1 MAGPLDYLRWRGDL
15 SFKEKPFNSVDASLL
30 SSIAYLPADSS
41 ATNHTLGE
49 VAEKLR
55 NLSSFQHQMYAETAT
70 EVMLLPESPRI
81 GNIKILDW
89 TDRLEKE
96 PHPLQ
101 FTAAT
106 FLIDTK
112 TLAVVFRGTDGTMIG
127 LNEDMGMNYL
137 PEIYGQ
143 EVAAKYLTEIAHKFS
158 DQQIYLLG
166 HSKGGNFAQ
175 FALCA
180 VEPEIQKRV
189 IKAISFDGPGFFH
202 KVYTSPGFTSSMSK
216 MKTYIPQN
224 SIFGAMLDHPE
235 QTLVV
240 KSTVPMRNQHD
251 PRRWSVGRDSF
262 TLADGLSSSSRVI
275 RHALI
280 NFNNSIPDQERNDA
294 FSDLFEAFENYDIDE
309 LNQLTSNKI
318 VGTYRLGRAFL
329 SLEPQERK
337 LLTQV
342 LSNIWNSYKKN
353 MTLPLM
359 ASNYDLYPKSNDSN
373 KAPVFYEF
381 YDPDRPNLKLPE
393 SIRRK
398 LR

>member
-55 NLSSFQHQMYAETAT
+55 KLSSFQHQMYAETAT

-106 FLIDTK
+106 FLIETK
-112 TLAVVFRGTDGTMIG
+112 TIAVVFRGTDGTMIG

-180 VEPEIQKRV
+180 VESEIQKRV

-318 VGTYRLGRAFL
+318 VGTYRFGRAFL

-393 SIRRK
+393 SIQHK

>member
-112 TLAVVFRGTDGTMIG
+112 TIAVVFRGTDGTMIG

-202 KVYTSPGFTSSMSK
+202 KVYTSPGFISSMSK

-318 VGTYRLGRAFL
+318 VGTYRFGRAFL

-393 SIRRK
+393 SIQHK

>member
-112 TLAVVFRGTDGTMIG
+112 TIAVVFRGTDGTMIG

-158 DQQIYLLG
+158 DQPIYLLG

-318 VGTYRLGRAFL
+318 VGTYRFGRAFL

>member
-112 TLAVVFRGTDGTMIG
+112 TIAVVFRGTDGTMIG

-202 KVYTSPGFTSSMSK
+202 KVYTSPGFISSMSK

-318 VGTYRLGRAFL
+318 VGTYRFGRAFL

-393 SIRRK
+393 SIHRK

>member
-55 NLSSFQHQMYAETAT
+55 KLSSFQHQMYAETAA

-106 FLIDTK
+106 FFIDTK
-112 TLAVVFRGTDGTMIG
+112 TIAVVFRGTDGTMIG

-175 FALCA
+175 FALSA
-180 VEPEIQKRV
+180 VESEIQKRV

-318 VGTYRLGRAFL
+318 VGTYRFGRAFL

-393 SIRRK
+393 NIQRK

>member
-1 MAGPLDYLRWRGDL
+1 MAGSLDYLRWRGDL
-15 SFKEKPFNSVDASLL
+15 TFSEKPFNSVDASLL

-41 ATNHTLGE
+41 ANGHTLKE

-55 NLSSFQHQMYAETAT
+55 NLPSFQHQMHTETAT
-70 EVMLLPESPRI
+70 EIFLLPESPRI

-89 TDRLEKE
+89 TDKLAKD

-106 FLIDTK
+106 FSLDSD
-112 TLAVVFRGTDGTMIG
+112 TLAIAFRGTDGTMIG

-143 EVAAKYLTEIAHKFS
+143 DVAAKYLTAIAEKFTN
-158 DQQIYLLG
+158 QKIFLLG

-175 FALCA
+175 YALSA
-180 VEPEIQKRV
+180 VEPEIQHRV

-202 KVYTSPGFTSSMSK
+202 KVYTSSGFTTSMSK
-216 MKTYIPQN
+216 MKTYIPQG

-262 TLADGLSSSSRVI
+262 TLADGLSSGSRVI

-280 NFNNSIPDQERNDA
+280 NFNNSIPDQERGTA

-318 VGTYRLGRAFL
+318 VGTYRFGRVFL

-342 LSNIWNSYKKN
+342 LSNIWNSYKRN

-359 ASNYDLYPKSNDSN
+359 ASNYELYPKSNDSN

-393 SIRRK
+393 SVLRK
-398 LR
+398 LK

>member
-1 MAGPLDYLRWRGDL
+1 MAGSLDYLRWRGDL
-15 SFKEKPFNSVDASLL
+15 TFSEKPFNSVDASLL

-41 ATNHTLGE
+41 ANGHTLKE

-55 NLSSFQHQMYAETAT
+55 NLPSFQHQMHTETAT
-70 EVMLLPESPRI
+70 EIFLLPESPRI

-89 TDRLEKE
+89 TDKLAKD

-106 FLIDTK
+106 FSLDSDSI
-112 TLAVVFRGTDGTMIG
+112 AIAFRGTDGTMIG

-143 EVAAKYLTEIAHKFS
+143 DVAAKYLNAIAEKFTN
-158 DQQIYLLG
+158 QKIFLLG

-175 FALCA
+175 YALSA
-180 VEPEIQKRV
+180 VEPEIQNRV

-202 KVYTSPGFTSSMSK
+202 KVYTSSGFTASMSK
-216 MKTYIPQN
+216 MKTYIPQG

-262 TLADGLSSSSRVI
+262 TLADGLSSGSRVI

-280 NFNNSIPDQERNDA
+280 NFNNSIPDQERGTA

-318 VGTYRLGRAFL
+318 VGTYRFGRVFL

-342 LSNIWNSYKKN
+342 LSNIWNSYKRN

-359 ASNYDLYPKSNDSN
+359 ASNYELYPKSNDSN

-393 SIRRK
+393 SIQRK
-398 LR
+398 LK

>member
-41 ATNHTLGE
+41 ATNHTLAE

-112 TLAVVFRGTDGTMIG
+112 TIAVVFRGTDGTMIG

-318 VGTYRLGRAFL
+318 VGTYRFGRAFL

>member
-30 SSIAYLPADSS
+30 SSIAYLPADGS

-112 TLAVVFRGTDGTMIG
+112 TIAVVFRGTDGTMIG

-143 EVAAKYLTEIAHKFS
+143 EVAAKYLTKIAHKFS
-158 DQQIYLLG
+158 DKQIYLLG

-202 KVYTSPGFTSSMSK
+202 KVYTSPGFISSMSK

-318 VGTYRLGRAFL
+318 VGTYRFGRAFL

>member
-101 FTAAT
+101 FTAVT

-112 TLAVVFRGTDGTMIG
+112 TIAVVFRGTDGTMIG

-202 KVYTSPGFTSSMSK
+202 KVYTSPGFISSMSK

-318 VGTYRLGRAFL
+318 VGTYRFGRAFL

>member
-15 SFKEKPFNSVDASLL
+15 SFSEKSFNSVDASLL

-41 ATNHTLGE
+41 ATGHTLGE
-49 VAEKLR
+49 VAEKLHK
-55 NLSSFQHQMYAETAT
+55 LPSFQHQMYAETAT

-101 FTAAT
+101 FTAVT
-106 FLIDTK
+106 FFIDSNTI
-112 TLAVVFRGTDGTMIG
+112 AIAFRGTDGTMIG

-175 FALCA
+175 FALSA
-180 VEPEIQKRV
+180 VSPEIQKRV

-202 KVYTSPGFTSSMSK
+202 KVYTSRGFTASMPK
-216 MKTYIPQN
+216 MKTYIPQG

-235 QTLVV
+235 QVLVV

-262 TLADGLSSSSRVI
+262 TLADGLSSGSRVI

-280 NFNNSIPDQERNDA
+280 NFNNSIPDQERSDA

-309 LNQLTSNKI
+309 LHQLTSNKI
-318 VGTYRLGRAFL
+318 VGTYRFGRAFL
-329 SLEPQERK
+329 SLESEERK

-359 ASNYDLYPKSNDSN
+359 NSNYELYPKSNDSN

-381 YDPDRPNLKLPE
+381 YDPERPNIKLPK
-393 SIRRK
+393 SIQRK

>member
-96 PHPLQ
+96 PYPLQ

-112 TLAVVFRGTDGTMIG
+112 TIAVVFRGTDGTMIG

-202 KVYTSPGFTSSMSK
+202 KVYTSPGFISSMSK

-318 VGTYRLGRAFL
+318 VGTYRFGRAFL

>member
-41 ATNHTLGE
+41 ATNHTLRE

-101 FTAAT
+101 FTAVT

-112 TLAVVFRGTDGTMIG
+112 TIAVVFRGTDGTMIG

-202 KVYTSPGFTSSMSK
+202 KVYTSPGFISSMSK

-318 VGTYRLGRAFL
+318 VGTYRFGRAFL

>member
-55 NLSSFQHQMYAETAT
+55 KLSSFQHQMYAETAT

-112 TLAVVFRGTDGTMIG
+112 TIAVVFRGTDGTMIG

-318 VGTYRLGRAFL
+318 VGTYRFGRAFL

>member
-15 SFKEKPFNSVDASLL
+15 SFSEKPFNSVDASLL

-41 ATNHTLGE
+41 ANGHTLKE

-55 NLSSFQHQMYAETAT
+55 NLPSFQHQMYAETAT

-101 FTAAT
+101 FTAVT
-106 FLIDTK
+106 FFIDSNTI
-112 TLAVVFRGTDGTMIG
+112 AIAFRGTDGTMIG

-158 DQQIYLLG
+158 EQQIYLLG

-175 FALCA
+175 FALSA
-180 VEPEIQKRV
+180 VSPEIQKRV

-202 KVYTSPGFTSSMSK
+202 KVYTSRGFTASMPK
-216 MKTYIPQN
+216 MKTYIPQG

-235 QTLVV
+235 QVLVV

-262 TLADGLSSSSRVI
+262 TLADGLSSGSRVI

-280 NFNNSIPDQERNDA
+280 NFNNSIPDQERSDA

-309 LNQLTSNKI
+309 LHQLTSNKI
-318 VGTYRLGRAFL
+318 VGTYRFGRAFL
-329 SLEPQERK
+329 SLESEERK

-359 ASNYDLYPKSNDSN
+359 NSNYELYPKSNDSN

-381 YDPDRPNLKLPE
+381 YDPERPNIKLPK
-393 SIRRK
+393 SIQRK

>member
-15 SFKEKPFNSVDASLL
+15 SFSEKPFNSVDASLL

-41 ATNHTLGE
+41 ATGHTLGE
-49 VAEKLR
+49 VAAKLYK
-55 NLSSFQHQMYAETAT
+55 LPSFQHQMYAETAT

-101 FTAAT
+101 FTAVT
-106 FLIDTK
+106 FFIDSNTI
-112 TLAVVFRGTDGTMIG
+112 AIAFRGTDGTMIG

-143 EVAAKYLTEIAHKFS
+143 EVAAKYLTEIAHKFN

-175 FALCA
+175 FALSA
-180 VEPEIQKRV
+180 VSPEIQKRV

-202 KVYTSPGFTSSMSK
+202 KVYTSSGFTASMPK
-216 MKTYIPQN
+216 MKTYIPQG

-235 QTLVV
+235 QVLVV

-262 TLADGLSSSSRVI
+262 TLADGLSSGSRVI

-280 NFNNSIPDQERNDA
+280 NFNNSIPDQERSDA

-309 LNQLTSNKI
+309 LHQLTSNKI
-318 VGTYRLGRAFL
+318 VGTYRFGRAFL
-329 SLEPQERK
+329 SLESEERK

-359 ASNYDLYPKSNDSN
+359 NSNYELYPKSNDSN
-373 KAPVFYEF
+373 KAPIFYEF
-381 YDPDRPNLKLPE
+381 YDPERPNIKLPK
-393 SIRRK
+393 SIQRK

>member
-15 SFKEKPFNSVDASLL
+15 SFSEKAFNSVDASLL

-41 ATNHTLGE
+41 ATGHTLGE
-49 VAEKLR
+49 VAEKLHK
-55 NLSSFQHQMYAETAT
+55 LPSFQHQMYAETAT

-101 FTAAT
+101 FTAVT
-106 FLIDTK
+106 FFIDSNTI
-112 TLAVVFRGTDGTMIG
+112 AIAFRGTDGTMIG

-143 EVAAKYLTEIAHKFS
+143 EVAAKYLTEIAHKFN

-175 FALCA
+175 FALSA
-180 VEPEIQKRV
+180 VSPEIQKRV

-202 KVYTSPGFTSSMSK
+202 KVYTSRGFTASMPK
-216 MKTYIPQN
+216 MKTYIPQG

-235 QTLVV
+235 QVLVV

-262 TLADGLSSSSRVI
+262 TLADGLSSGSRVI

-280 NFNNSIPDQERNDA
+280 NFNNSIPDQERSDA

-309 LNQLTSNKI
+309 LHQLTSNKI
-318 VGTYRLGRAFL
+318 VGTYRFGRAFL
-329 SLEPQERK
+329 SLESEERK

-359 ASNYDLYPKSNDSN
+359 NSNYELYPKSNDSN

-381 YDPDRPNLKLPE
+381 YDPERPNIKLPK
-393 SIRRK
+393 SIQRK

>member
-15 SFKEKPFNSVDASLL
+15 SFKERPFNSVDASLL

-112 TLAVVFRGTDGTMIG
+112 TIAVVFRGTDGTMIG

-202 KVYTSPGFTSSMSK
+202 KVYTSPGFISSMSK

>member
-15 SFKEKPFNSVDASLL
+15 NFKEKPFNSVDASLL

-101 FTAAT
+101 FTAVT

-112 TLAVVFRGTDGTMIG
+112 TIAVVFRGTDGTMIG

-202 KVYTSPGFTSSMSK
+202 KVYTSPGFISSMSK

-318 VGTYRLGRAFL
+318 VGTYRFGRAFL

>member
-15 SFKEKPFNSVDASLL
+15 RFKEKPFNSVDASLL

-101 FTAAT
+101 FTAVT

-112 TLAVVFRGTDGTMIG
+112 TIAVVFRGTDGTMIG

-280 NFNNSIPDQERNDA
+280 NFNNSIPDQERNDT

-318 VGTYRLGRAFL
+318 VGTYRFGRAFL

>member
-55 NLSSFQHQMYAETAT
+55 KLSSFQHQMYAETAT

-101 FTAAT
+101 FTAVT

-112 TLAVVFRGTDGTMIG
+112 TIAVVFRGTDGTMIG

-318 VGTYRLGRAFL
+318 VGTYRFGRAFL

>member
-15 SFKEKPFNSVDASLL
+15 SFSEKPFNSVDASLL

-41 ATNHTLGE
+41 ATGHTLGE
-49 VAEKLR
+49 VAEKLHK
-55 NLSSFQHQMYAETAT
+55 LPSFQHQMYAETAT

-101 FTAAT
+101 FTAVT
-106 FLIDTK
+106 FFIDSNTI
-112 TLAVVFRGTDGTMIG
+112 AIAFRGTDGTMIG

-175 FALCA
+175 FALSA
-180 VEPEIQKRV
+180 VSPEIQKRV

-202 KVYTSPGFTSSMSK
+202 KVYTSRGFTVSMPK
-216 MKTYIPQN
+216 MKTYIPQG

-235 QTLVV
+235 QVLVV

-262 TLADGLSSSSRVI
+262 TLADGLSSGSRVI

-280 NFNNSIPDQERNDA
+280 NFNNSIPDQERSDA

-309 LNQLTSNKI
+309 LHQLTSNKI
-318 VGTYRLGRAFL
+318 VGTYRFGRAFL
-329 SLEPQERK
+329 SLESEERK

-359 ASNYDLYPKSNDSN
+359 NSNYELYPKSNDSN

-381 YDPDRPNLKLPE
+381 YDPERPNIKLPK
-393 SIRRK
+393 SIQRK

>member
-15 SFKEKPFNSVDASLL
+15 SFSEKPFNSVDASLL

-41 ATNHTLGE
+41 ATGHTLGE
-49 VAEKLR
+49 VAEKLHK
-55 NLSSFQHQMYAETAT
+55 LPSFQHQMYAETAT

-101 FTAAT
+101 FTAIT
-106 FLIDTK
+106 FFIDSNTI
-112 TLAVVFRGTDGTMIG
+112 AIAFRGTDGTMIG

-175 FALCA
+175 FALNA
-180 VEPEIQKRV
+180 VSPEIQKRV

-202 KVYTSPGFTSSMSK
+202 KVYTSRGFTASMPK
-216 MKTYIPQN
+216 MKTYIPQG

-235 QTLVV
+235 QVLVV

-262 TLADGLSSSSRVI
+262 TLADGLSSGSRVI

-280 NFNNSIPDQERNDA
+280 NFNNSIPDQERSDA

-309 LNQLTSNKI
+309 LHQLTSNKI
-318 VGTYRLGRAFL
+318 VGTYRFGRAFL
-329 SLEPQERK
+329 SLESEERK

-359 ASNYDLYPKSNDSN
+359 NSNYELYPKSNDSN

-381 YDPDRPNLKLPE
+381 YDPERPNIKLPK
-393 SIRRK
+393 SIQRK

>member
-112 TLAVVFRGTDGTMIG
+112 TIAVVFRGTDGTMIG

-216 MKTYIPQN
+216 MKTYIPHG

-318 VGTYRLGRAFL
+318 VGTYRFGRAFL

>member
-15 SFKEKPFNSVDASLL
+15 RFKEKPFNSVDASLL

-49 VAEKLR
+49 AAEKLR

-101 FTAAT
+101 FTAVT

-112 TLAVVFRGTDGTMIG
+112 TIAVVFRGTDGTMIG

-318 VGTYRLGRAFL
+318 VGTYRFGRAFL

>member
-15 SFKEKPFNSVDASLL
+15 RFKEKPFNSVDASLL

-112 TLAVVFRGTDGTMIG
+112 TIAVVFRGTDGTMIG

-175 FALCA
+175 FALSA

-202 KVYTSPGFTSSMSK
+202 KVYTSPGFISSMSK

-318 VGTYRLGRAFL
+318 VGTYRFGRAFL

>member
-96 PHPLQ
+96 PYPLQ

-112 TLAVVFRGTDGTMIG
+112 TIAVVFRGTDGTMIG

-202 KVYTSPGFTSSMSK
+202 KVYTSPGFISSMSK

-318 VGTYRLGRAFL
+318 VGTYRFGRAFL

-342 LSNIWNSYKKN
+342 LSNIWNSYKNN

>member
-15 SFKEKPFNSVDASLL
+15 SFSEKPFNSVDASLL

-41 ATNHTLGE
+41 ATGHTLGE
-49 VAEKLR
+49 VAEKLHK
-55 NLSSFQHQMYAETAT
+55 LPSFQHQMYAETAT

-101 FTAAT
+101 FTAVT
-106 FLIDTK
+106 FFIDSNTI
-112 TLAVVFRGTDGTMIG
+112 AIAFRGTDGTMIG

-143 EVAAKYLTEIAHKFS
+143 EVAVKYLTEIAHKFIE
-158 DQQIYLLG
+158 QQIYLLG

-175 FALCA
+175 FALSA
-180 VEPEIQKRV
+180 VSPEIQKRV

-202 KVYTSPGFTSSMSK
+202 KVYTSRGFTASMPK
-216 MKTYIPQN
+216 MKTYIPQG

-235 QTLVV
+235 QVLVV

-262 TLADGLSSSSRVI
+262 TLADGLSSGSRVI

-280 NFNNSIPDQERNDA
+280 NFNNSIPDQERSDA

-309 LNQLTSNKI
+309 LHQLTSNKI
-318 VGTYRLGRAFL
+318 VGTYRFGRAFL
-329 SLEPQERK
+329 SLESEERK

-359 ASNYDLYPKSNDSN
+359 NSNYELYPKSNDSN

-381 YDPDRPNLKLPE
+381 YDPERPNIKLPKR
-393 SIRRK
+393 IQRK

>member
-15 SFKEKPFNSVDASLL
+15 RFKEKPFNSVDASLL

-101 FTAAT
+101 FTAVT

-112 TLAVVFRGTDGTMIG
+112 TIAVVFRGTDGTMIG

-318 VGTYRLGRAFL
+318 VGTYRFGRAFL

>member
-15 SFKEKPFNSVDASLL
+15 SFSEKPFNSVDASLL

-41 ATNHTLGE
+41 ATGHTLGE
-49 VAEKLR
+49 VAEKLHK
-55 NLSSFQHQMYAETAT
+55 LPSFQHQMYAETAT

-101 FTAAT
+101 FTAIT
-106 FLIDTK
+106 FFIDSNTI
-112 TLAVVFRGTDGTMIG
+112 AIAFRGTDGTMIG

-175 FALCA
+175 FALSA
-180 VEPEIQKRV
+180 VSPEIQKRV

-202 KVYTSPGFTSSMSK
+202 KVYTSRGFTASMPK
-216 MKTYIPQN
+216 MKTYIPQG

-235 QTLVV
+235 QVLVV

-262 TLADGLSSSSRVI
+262 TLADGLSSGSRVI

-280 NFNNSIPDQERNDA
+280 NFNNSIPDQERSDA

-309 LNQLTSNKI
+309 LHQLTSNKI
-318 VGTYRLGRAFL
+318 VGTYRFGRAFL
-329 SLEPQERK
+329 SLESEERK

-359 ASNYDLYPKSNDSN
+359 NSNYELYPKSNDSN

-381 YDPDRPNLKLPE
+381 YDPERPNIKLPK
-393 SIRRK
+393 SIQRK

>member
-15 SFKEKPFNSVDASLL
+15 SFSEKPFNSVDASLL

-41 ATNHTLGE
+41 ATGHTLGE
-49 VAEKLR
+49 VAEKLHK
-55 NLSSFQHQMYAETAT
+55 LPSFQHQMYAETAT

-101 FTAAT
+101 FTAVT
-106 FLIDTK
+106 FFIDSNTI
-112 TLAVVFRGTDGTMIG
+112 AIAFRGTDGTMIG

-175 FALCA
+175 FALSA
-180 VEPEIQKRV
+180 VSPEIQKRV

-202 KVYTSPGFTSSMSK
+202 KVYTSSGFTASMPK
-216 MKTYIPQN
+216 MKTYIPQG

-235 QTLVV
+235 QVLVV

-262 TLADGLSSSSRVI
+262 TLADGLSSGSRVI

-280 NFNNSIPDQERNDA
+280 NFNNSIPDQERSDA

-309 LNQLTSNKI
+309 LHQLTSNKI
-318 VGTYRLGRAFL
+318 VGTYRFGRAFL
-329 SLEPQERK
+329 SLESEERK

-359 ASNYDLYPKSNDSN
+359 NSNYELYPKSNDSN

-381 YDPDRPNLKLPE
+381 YDPERPNIKLPK
-393 SIRRK
+393 SIQRK

>member
-112 TLAVVFRGTDGTMIG
+112 TIAVVFRGTDGTMIG

-143 EVAAKYLTEIAHKFS
+143 EVAAKYLTKIAHKFS

-202 KVYTSPGFTSSMSK
+202 KVYTSPGFISSMSK
-216 MKTYIPQN
+216 MKTYIPQG

-318 VGTYRLGRAFL
+318 VGTYRFGRAFL

-381 YDPDRPNLKLPE
+381 YDHDRPNLKLPE

>member
-112 TLAVVFRGTDGTMIG
+112 TIAVVFRGTDGTMIG

-318 VGTYRLGRAFL
+318 VGTYRFGRAFL

-393 SIRRK
+393 SIQHK

>member
-112 TLAVVFRGTDGTMIG
+112 TIAVVFRGTDGTMIG

-143 EVAAKYLTEIAHKFS
+143 EVAAKYLTKIAHKFS
-158 DQQIYLLG
+158 DKQIYLLG

-202 KVYTSPGFTSSMSK
+202 KVYTSPGFISSMSK

-318 VGTYRLGRAFL
+318 VGTYRFGRAFL

>member
-15 SFKEKPFNSVDASLL
+15 SFSEKPFNSVDASLL

-41 ATNHTLGE
+41 ATGHTLGE
-49 VAEKLR
+49 VAEKLHK
-55 NLSSFQHQMYAETAT
+55 LPSFQHHMYAETAT

-101 FTAAT
+101 FTAVT
-106 FLIDTK
+106 FFIDSNTI
-112 TLAVVFRGTDGTMIG
+112 AIAFRGTDGTMIG

-175 FALCA
+175 FALSA
-180 VEPEIQKRV
+180 VSPEIQKRV

-202 KVYTSPGFTSSMSK
+202 KVYTSRGFTASMPK
-216 MKTYIPQN
+216 MKTYIPQG

-235 QTLVV
+235 QVLVV

-262 TLADGLSSSSRVI
+262 TLADGLSSGSRVI

-280 NFNNSIPDQERNDA
+280 NFNNSIPDQERSDA

-309 LNQLTSNKI
+309 LHQLTSNKI
-318 VGTYRLGRAFL
+318 VGTYRFGRAFL
-329 SLEPQERK
+329 SLESEERK

-359 ASNYDLYPKSNDSN
+359 NSNYELYPKSNDSN

-381 YDPDRPNLKLPE
+381 YDPERPNIKLPK
-393 SIRRK
+393 SIQRK

>member
-15 SFKEKPFNSVDASLL
+15 SFSEKPFNSVDASLL

-41 ATNHTLGE
+41 ATGHTLGE
-49 VAEKLR
+49 VAEKLHK
-55 NLSSFQHQMYAETAT
+55 LPSFQHQMYAETAT

-101 FTAAT
+101 FTAVT
-106 FLIDTK
+106 FFIDSNTI
-112 TLAVVFRGTDGTMIG
+112 AIAFRGTDGTMIG

-175 FALCA
+175 FALSA
-180 VEPEIQKRV
+180 VSSEIQKRV

-202 KVYTSPGFTSSMSK
+202 KVYTSRGFTASMPK
-216 MKTYIPQN
+216 MKTYIPQG

-235 QTLVV
+235 QVLVV

-262 TLADGLSSSSRVI
+262 TLADGLSSGSRVI

-280 NFNNSIPDQERNDA
+280 NFNNSIPDQERSDA

-309 LNQLTSNKI
+309 LHQLTSNKI
-318 VGTYRLGRAFL
+318 VGTYRFGRAFL
-329 SLEPQERK
+329 SLESEERK

-359 ASNYDLYPKSNDSN
+359 NSNYELYPKSNDSN

-381 YDPDRPNLKLPE
+381 YDPERPNIKLPK
-393 SIRRK
+393 SIQRK